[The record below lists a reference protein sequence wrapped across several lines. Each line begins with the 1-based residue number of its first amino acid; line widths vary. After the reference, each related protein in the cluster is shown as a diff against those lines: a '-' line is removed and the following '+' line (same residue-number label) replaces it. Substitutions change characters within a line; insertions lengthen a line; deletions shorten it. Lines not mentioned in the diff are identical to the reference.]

1 MDTAAGIAAGGGADR
16 GAVTAVLE
24 MMKVMNLTT
33 ADLVEVAAAKEVPTI
48 AELVPMVLESM
59 SEGSRQVYPTY
70 LTKLVARWGARRLD
84 EFDVGE
90 ARMFLAHVQ
99 ETALTRHSSTDGIGA
114 MRHGYRALSLMYR
127 YAVDH
132 GLIDMRQNVM
142 RLIHTPTSGQ
152 ARRHALSPQLVS
164 EILGAARA
172 TGRDPVLDALLLRFH
187 LETAARTGGALA
199 LRLRDLDPDQS
210 LVRLRE
216 KGGTQRWQPV
226 SPTLMEHLLH
236 HARERGVR
244 GDDGR
249 VLRLADGRPLTRS
262 RYDALWDRVGTRV
275 DSVRVLGVSTHW
287 LRHTT
292 LTWVERNFGF
302 AVARAYAGHAEPKFN
317 VNGVT
322 QVYVKAGLAEVA
334 TALQA
339 LTRERHPLALVPVPA
354 PTVTGADTSPVTDSG
369 RADHGG
375 IGRPTPSE
383 GLRTEGAMDT
393 VVGESLVER
402 IRQLF
407 EEAERAGRLRPGV
420 RALARVT
427 GASHY
432 RIKVALTKIDDGAVS
447 RDGERLVEQVR
458 ELFEEADRAG
468 KRRPSARDLMRA
480 TGAKQHQVKVA
491 RTAVGPVVS
500 RRGPAASGA
509 GATG

>member
-1 MDTAAGIAAGGGADR
+1 
-16 GAVTAVLE
+16 
-24 MMKVMNLTT
+24 
-33 ADLVEVAAAKEVPTI
+33 
-48 AELVPMVLESM
+48 
-59 SEGSRQVYPTY
+59 
-70 LTKLVARWGARRLD
+70 
-84 EFDVGE
+84 
-90 ARMFLAHVQ
+90 
-99 ETALTRHSSTDGIGA
+99 
-114 MRHGYRALSLMYR
+114 
-127 YAVDH
+127 VDH
-132 GLIDMRQNVM
+132 GFIDMRQNVM
-142 RLIHTPTSGQ
+142 RLIRTPASGQ

-164 EILGAARA
+164 EILGVARA

-187 LETAARTGGALA
+187 LETAARTGGAMA
-199 LRLRDLDPDQS
+199 LRVRDLDPDQS

-249 VLRLADGRPLTRS
+249 VLCLADGRPLTRS
-262 RYDALWDRVGTRV
+262 RYDALWDRVGMRV
-275 DSVRVLGVSTHW
+275 ESVRVLGVSTHW

-339 LTRERHPLALVPVPA
+339 LTRERHPLALVPAPA
-354 PTVTGADTSPVTDSG
+354 PTVTGADTSPVTNSG
-369 RADHGG
+369 RADHGW
-375 IGRPTPSE
+375 IERPTESE
-383 GLRTEGAMDT
+383 GLRKEGAMET
-393 VVGESLVER
+393 VAGERLVER
-402 IRQLF
+402 IRRLI

-432 RIKVALTKIDDGAVS
+432 RIRVALTKIDGSAD

-458 ELFEEADRAG
+458 AMFEEAERAG
-468 KRRPSARDLMRA
+468 KPRPSARDLMRA
-480 TGAKQHQVKVA
+480 TGAKQHQIKVA
-491 RTAVGPVVS
+491 RMAVGPVVS
-500 RRGPAASGA
+500 RRGPAASGGGAIGVGSEAPSATTTA
-509 GATG
+509 GETRCH